1 MIRVGP
7 CCKVGSMRLWRVLI
21 PIAVLALCVCLG
33 APRKLASQI
42 EIPRA
47 PSSPGMPSAS
57 FGEDDM
63 PPMPGAFEGA
73 QDVGDPPRTLDEL
86 RKGIEAVMQRE
97 RVAGMGIALIDR
109 NGPVWVG
116 GLGVRDRASRAPVD
130 GDTAF
135 RVGSLS
141 KSIIALAVMRLV
153 DQGKLDLDRPLRE
166 TLPDLEIVNPWEAT
180 APVTL
185 AQCLE
190 HTAGFDDMRFNEI
203 FAPNDTI
210 SVRETLAIN
219 PRSRIIRWKPGTQ
232 HVYSNVGFTVAA
244 LAIEVAAGEPFDDY
258 VRREILAPMGI
269 TDAEFKRTPD
279 IEARLATGYMDP
291 TQPVVFRPIAHRA
304 PGALLASAG
313 DLGKLV
319 HFWIVRGKGYPPI
332 VSPEGLARIERS
344 GTMPY
349 PKVDAQYGLA
359 NYTDVWMHP
368 VIGRG
373 HDGGMPGFHSSY
385 RYFPSL
391 GIGYAMTLNSSY
403 TFRGYFEIRALI
415 FAYLTRGQTFTP
427 PAVGFAP
434 ERPGA
439 SYFVLAKPGRG
450 LFGFVDQL
458 FSGWRVTPFPNGEL
472 EISDLLGNQQHERL
486 VPAADGGY
494 RYAGSC
500 GSSVRFTT
508 NADGKPV
515 MMLGWQYTEAGS
527 AVVSYGCLAAF
538 RITMALLTLAPL
550 WALTELLL
558 IAIFR
563 RRILP
568 VSLMAWP
575 ALAGICCYAIPQFLD
590 RAFFAGVIGTKH
602 PLTVGLCLTT
612 IMLALASFATL
623 FSAVRWLRRPDRPH
637 LVAMILPTAFGL
649 SFSVLSIWFAVNGF
663 IGIRTWAW

>member
-1 MIRVGP
+1 
-7 CCKVGSMRLWRVLI
+7 VLVRRI
-21 PIAVLALCVCLG
+21 LPPIVVLAICAFLGVPRMVASPSRIDGPRAPYTGPSAPFGLG
-33 APRKLASQI
+33 ASSFDE
-42 EIPRA
+42 EIPRPTEA
-47 PSSPGMPSAS
+47 YVVS
-57 FGEDDM
+57 
-63 PPMPGAFEGA
+63 
-73 QDVGDPPRTLDEL
+73 DPPQTIEEL
-86 RKGIEAVMQRE
+86 KKRIEAIMQRE
-97 RVAGMGIALIDR
+97 RTAGMGLALIDR
-109 NGPVWVG
+109 NGPIWVG
-116 GLGVRDRASRAPVD
+116 GIGVRDRANRVPVD

-153 DQGKLDLDRPLRE
+153 DQGKLDVDRPLRE
-166 TLPDLEIVNPWEAT
+166 ILPAEFAIDNPWEAT

-210 SVRETLAIN
+210 TVRETLALN
-219 PRSRIIRWKPGTQ
+219 PKSRRIRWKPGTV
-232 HVYSNVGFTVAA
+232 HIYSNVGFTVAA
-244 LAIEVAAGEPFDDY
+244 LAVEVAAGEPFDDY

-269 TDAEFKRTPD
+269 TDADFQRTPD
-279 IEARLATGYMDP
+279 IKERLATGYMEP

-304 PGALLASAG
+304 PGALLASAR

-349 PKVDAQYGLA
+349 PPIDMQYGFA
-359 NYTDVWMHP
+359 NYSDVFMHP

-391 GIGYAMTLNSSY
+391 GVGYAMTLNSSY
-403 TFRGYFEIRALI
+403 TFRGYFEIRALL
-415 FAYLTRGQTFTP
+415 FAYLTRGQTFAP
-427 PAVGFAP
+427 PAVGTASEP
-434 ERPGA
+434 PGA
-439 SYFVLAKPGRG
+439 SYYVLPSPGRG
-450 LFGFVDQL
+450 LFGFIDRI
-458 FSGWRVTPFPNGEL
+458 FDGWHVTPLENGEL
-472 EISDLLGNQQHERL
+472 MLSDLRGMGERL
-486 VPAADGGY
+486 VPTADGGY
-494 RYAGSC
+494 RFPGNC

-508 NADGKPV
+508 NADGRPV

-527 AVVSYGCLAAF
+527 ATVGYARLAAF
-538 RITMALLTLAPL
+538 QLAIALLTLAPL

-558 IAIFR
+558 SAMFR

-568 VSLMAWP
+568 YSLLFWP
-575 ALAGICCYAIPQFLD
+575 TLAGICCIVMPRLLGE
-590 RAFFAGVIGTKH
+590 AFFAGVIGERH
-602 PLTVGLCLTT
+602 PLTIGLCLTT
-612 IMLALASFATL
+612 IVLAIASFATL
-623 FSAVRWLRRPDRPH
+623 ASAVRWLRRKDRPH
-637 LVAMILPTAFGL
+637 FVAMLLPIAYGLAFS
-649 SFSVLSIWFAVNGF
+649 SFSLWLALNGV